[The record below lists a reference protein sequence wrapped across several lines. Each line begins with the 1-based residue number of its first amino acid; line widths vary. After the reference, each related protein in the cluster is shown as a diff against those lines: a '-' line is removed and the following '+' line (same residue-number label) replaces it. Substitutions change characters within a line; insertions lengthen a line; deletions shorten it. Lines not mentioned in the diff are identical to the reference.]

1 MSFQQKIKDDLVE
14 IKNSLIPFLRHP
26 MTEIKHSPDWTWHR
40 IFLLQILITASTGF
54 LAALVD
60 RKSAFSLIASLIV
73 SPILTLLMLG
83 ISSLFFYYCFQ
94 IFASHTVSFRKL
106 FTIVLFANIPQFI
119 FQILNGF
126 VPPITLVG
134 MAFTALLL
142 LVGFVENL
150 KVDRKLVVRLLA
162 ALYAIFFAVWIANL
176 ISNSHLEKNWHAEKE
191 REREETPEVQLG
203 K

>member
-1 MSFQQKIKDDLVE
+1 MSFKEKLKTDLKE
-14 IKNSLIPFLRHP
+14 IKNVLIPFLRHP
-26 MTEIKHSPDWTWHR
+26 MTEIKSLPDWAWHR
-40 IFLLQILITASTGF
+40 IFLFQIIITASTGV

-60 RKSAFSLIASLIV
+60 RKSTFSVIASMIV

-106 FTIVLFANIPQFI
+106 FTIVLFANVPQFI

-126 VPPITLVG
+126 VPPITLIG

-150 KVDRKLVVRLLA
+150 RVDRKLVIRLLA
-162 ALYAIFFAVWIANL
+162 ALYAIFFAVWLANL
-176 ISNSHLEKNWHAEKE
+176 VSNSHLEKNWHSEKDE
-191 REREETPEVQLG
+191 APEVELG